1 MNLSNRT
8 PPRRTGC
15 DGTGRLFVGV
25 GEERMMA
32 DTADI
37 RDLSAGVLP
46 SSRAGRVRRSDRNE
60 LAHRYPIRAAVHSAI
75 PADLPV
81 HRPPL
86 RAVAGNVQGKGGVQ
100 PGKAVWRLRDRPTPA
115 SAALTNP
122 VGQMAGDVRP

>member
-1 MNLSNRT
+1 
-8 PPRRTGC
+8 
-15 DGTGRLFVGV
+15 
-25 GEERMMA
+25 MMA

-37 RDLSAGVLP
+37 RDLNAGILP
-46 SSRAGRVRRSDRNE
+46 SSRAGRLRRSDRKE
-60 LAHRYPIRAAVHSAI
+60 LAHRHPIRAAVRGAI

-86 RAVAGNVQGKGGVQ
+86 RAIAGNVEGKGGVQ

-122 VGQMAGDVRP
+122 VGPLVGNLRP